1 MSLILMSK
9 RHGLFLNF
17 IECKER
23 TCQAALKEQTWKD
36 KRTKSLRC
44 AEIVLLNWP
53 SQHILSN
60 RPHPMHNKLCKWACI
75 VNATY
80 ALSMLMFF
88 LIWQYNFSRHD
99 SGLNRFF
106 FKWSQTKL
114 QRFTFTSCHIFASLQ
129 REYIKSEQEN
139 FKAHRLLYVV
149 HRNDFWDF
157 DINVGFL
164 SLKSMYPQYQE
175 SEYFYA
181 SSWVLEYW
189 N

>member
-1 MSLILMSK
+1 M
-9 RHGLFLNF
+9 
-17 IECKER
+17 
-23 TCQAALKEQTWKD
+23 
-36 KRTKSLRC
+36 RTKSLRC

-60 RPHPMHNKLCKWACI
+60 RPHPMHIKLYKWACI

-80 ALSMLMFF
+80 ALSMLIFF
-88 LIWQYNFSRHD
+88 LIWQYNYWRLY
-99 SGLNRFF
+99 SGLHRFSF

-114 QRFTFTSCHIFASLQ
+114 QRFTFTNCHIFASLQ

-139 FKAHRLLYVV
+139 FKAHRLLCVV
-149 HRNDFWDF
+149 RRSYFWDF

-164 SLKSMYPQYQE
+164 SLKSIYPQYQE
-175 SEYFYA
+175 SGNFHA
-181 SSWVLEYW
+181 SYWVLEYC